1 MPANVKVSMGC
12 RFDVEGCVLG
22 DVLAEVAGRRQRVS
36 LNFYLPSPL
45 RSAGEGTIERLESLI
60 SSRTRKKRSRC

>member
-1 MPANVKVSMGC
+1 MPANVKVSKGS

-36 LNFYLPSPL
+36 LNFYLPWPL
-45 RSAGEGTIERLESLI
+45 PYVAQGKARVP
-60 SSRTRKKRSRC
+60 